1 MTAKRKREQVDLD
14 TPTTILTQIGIASCL
29 PKIAR
34 NETLAKDSTNN
45 GYCKSHSSKAKRE

>member
-1 MTAKRKREQVDLD
+1 MDKPRKQQVDENM
-14 TPTTILTQIGIASCL
+14 PTTILTQIGIATCL

-45 GYCKSHSSKAKRE
+45 GYCKSHSKKAKAE